1 MRITFI
7 FFFISIVLFSCSK
20 EKRLSKKLEG
30 NWIVDLMQIQDGE
43 GFTYFDS
50 MPKGTFSFDS
60 DQKVIN
66 AIVAYQFVNLNGFK
80 VKDTFKVELEKY
92 VFNSKYDRIFFK
104 VNSDSINARIIL
116 LTEKSMELEYYDL
129 VKYRLVR
136 FILSKD

>member
-7 FFFISIVLFSCSK
+7 FFFILIVLFSCSK
-20 EKRLSKKLEG
+20 EKRVSKKLEG

>member
-7 FFFISIVLFSCSK
+7 FFFILIVLFSCSK
-20 EKRLSKKLEG
+20 EKRVSKKLEG

-66 AIVAYQFVNLNGFK
+66 AIVAYQFVNLNGFN
-80 VKDTFKVELEKY
+80 VKDTFIVNQENY
-92 VFNSKYDRIFFK
+92 HFNSKYDRIFFK

>member
-7 FFFISIVLFSCSK
+7 FFFILVVLFSCSK
-20 EKRLSKKLEG
+20 EKCVSKKLEG

-66 AIVAYQFVNLNGFK
+66 AIVAYQFVNLNGFN
-80 VKDTFKVELEKY
+80 VKDTFIVNQENY
-92 VFNSKYDRIFFK
+92 HFNSKYDRIFFK